1 MKKSKNY
8 EIRTSTKEEL
18 DKFCSDQGFVPTV
31 ISRTIVIDGK
41 PEGCGGI
48 FRDEG
53 RWYAFAN
60 FSDKARQHPVAL
72 IRATKSLLDYVDS
85 LGIRRIY
92 NQGDLFEPTAH
103 RFATAFGF
111 MPLRGNLYVRE

>member
-1 MKKSKNY
+1 
-8 EIRTSTKEEL
+8 
-18 DKFCSDQGFVPTV
+18 
-31 ISRTIVIDGK
+31 
-41 PEGCGGI
+41 
-48 FRDEG
+48 
-53 RWYAFAN
+53 
-60 FSDKARQHPVAL
+60 L

-92 NQGDLFEPTAH
+92 NQVDLFEPTAH